1 MMTDDKNMK
10 IWDKKTA
17 SCRSKLKRFD
27 NYQTAIDDKYVP
39 INSFNQKE
47 KKIIEV
53 SIEI

>member
-1 MMTDDKNMK
+1 MMNDDKNMK

-47 KKIIEV
+47 K
-53 SIEI
+53 